1 MKQGESP
8 QKPALIIRWQHIHP
22 SSTKL
27 FRAFATFYYTVYYI
41 PTDLSDVQPDLT
53 CFVCCCDSV
62 AIKSWTNQIHP
73 FGWNAERSCSPMR
86 KCCFVELALMQTH
99 RSAPFKRTLARPHV
113 LGLEKDRAREDW
125 LCNIPGGEK
134 EMTGFCFINTG
145 FMRNM
150 LHMDIRQ
157 GAVVLQITSGL
168 KLQWQFPPRIT
179 SHRFQLP
186 LRWYASVPLIRYTFM
201 FSATKHLVSQRD
213 AHLSVW
219 ETTRP
224 LAAWRNASRA
234 SSPQLLVFWQS

>member
-1 MKQGESP
+1 MFSQIWLVSLVAVTLSP
-8 QKPALIIRWQHIHP
+8 SVPELTNFIPLAQMLNA
-22 SSTKL
+22 
-27 FRAFATFYYTVYYI
+27 AVYLCKCCF
-41 PTDLSDVQPDLT
+41 DLS
-53 CFVCCCDSV
+53 
-62 AIKSWTNQIHP
+62 
-73 FGWNAERSCSPMR
+73 
-86 KCCFVELALMQTH
+86 FVELALMQTH
-99 RSAPFKRTLARPHV
+99 RSAPFKRTMARPHV
-113 LGLEKDRAREDW
+113 LVLVKGRASEDW
-125 LCNIPGGEK
+125 LCNIPVGEK

-157 GAVVLQITSGL
+157 GAVVLQRTSGL

-219 ETTRP
+219 ETTGP

-234 SSPQLLVFWQS
+234 SSPPVLIKLSEQPHLRGLSMHPREVMARTGSGGAGSSFWL